1 MKKKKKKKNWR
12 SFKDTKRKEKKK
24 QIGKIPVHGRELDR
38 GGEVEVDERWT
49 RREEK
54 EKK

>member
-12 SFKDTKRKEKKK
+12 SFKHKKKRKEEANRK
-24 QIGKIPVHGRELDR
+24 KIPVHGRELDR